1 MDNAEDLRLLAERM
15 LAMAMRTS
23 DSQFTLQPSK

>member
-1 MDNAEDLRLLAERM
+1 MSNPEDWLLLAERM

-23 DSQFTLQPSK
+23 DSQFTPE